1 MWRRFSRLLAGVIIV
16 LIVASCDAFLNDITE
31 IGEINVE
38 AQLACNYPS
47 RIAWSSDGRYLAC
60 VNEREE
66 VSIWETIDWQPV
78 YSFDVPAS
86 GNRVVV
92 TEIAWSPNNSYFAA
106 LTVSSQTIDIW
117 IWEMGNTL
125 RQAAHLQP
133 NRLESSYSRF
143 VWGENESIL
152 AVEQQRL
159 ITVFSGVGWTSR
171 YEIPFERVAA
181 IDSTLEWVAR
191 INANLDIEIVSVR
204 SQEIVTTLT
213 GDNQTTRVLA
223 WRHDGNQLAAA
234 SDGGNVHIWDA
245 DTGQSIAHLTH
256 PRRVTGISWSPDL
269 NFMAVNIFSDDIRTS
284 DHVYIWN
291 TNNYSLHSVLQTQH
305 DYQIF
310 WHSPLWSPT
319 STYLAASVGLN
330 NQTELACD
338 CSKNQLYI
346 WNAQGV
352 QVIRD
357 DFVLADHLIAWNP
370 TRDVVAVERN
380 NHIQVIRLDHGS

>member
-1 MWRRFSRLLAGVIIV
+1 MWRRFSRVLAVVIIV

-31 IGEINVE
+31 IGEVNIE

-66 VSIWETIDWQPV
+66 VSFWETIDWQPV

-86 GNRVVV
+86 GNRVFVA
-92 TEIAWSPNNSYFAA
+92 EIAWSPNSCCFAV

-117 IWEMGNTL
+117 IWEIGNTP
-125 RQAAHLQP
+125 RQVAHLQP
-133 NRLESSYSRF
+133 NRPESSYSRLT
-143 VWGENESIL
+143 WGENESTL

-159 ITVFSGVGWTSR
+159 ITVFSGVDWTTR
-171 YEIPFERVAA
+171 YEIPFERVAV
-181 IDSTLEWVAR
+181 IDPALEQVAR
-191 INANLDIEIVSVR
+191 TNSNFDIEIVNVR
-204 SQEIVTTLT
+204 SQEVMTTLT
-213 GDNQTTRVLA
+213 GDNQTTRILA

-234 SDGGNVHIWDA
+234 SDGGNVYIWDA
-245 DTGQSIAHLTH
+245 DTGQSITHLTH

-269 NFMAVNIFSDDIRTS
+269 NFLAVNIFSDDIRTS

-305 DYQIF
+305 DYQIL
-310 WHSPLWSPT
+310 WHFPLWSPT
-319 STYLAASVGLN
+319 SNYLAASVGLN

-357 DFVLADHLIAWNP
+357 DFVLADHLIAWNH

-380 NHIQVIRLDHGS
+380 NHIQVIRLDH